1 MQLRAAATMNPAS
14 ITRQSGVT
22 LIEVMVAVLV
32 LSIGLLGV
40 AATLAKSARFSMG
53 AWAQSAVA
61 NGLSDVAERMR
72 STPNAPAA
80 SFTLV
85 ETYANQRSALGAGT
99 VAAAKDCNTTACTP
113 AETSQFHLANWQLG
127 LDRSMPGAAGW
138 VSPLSSAATESKAT
152 SYEVAVLWFDKSNIA
167 SDDTLNAALVCTGTE
182 AGIDQ
187 RRCCPAAAAAPDGV
201 RCTRM
206 VLVP

>member
-1 MQLRAAATMNPAS
+1 MNPAPRA
-14 ITRQSGVT
+14 RQSGVT

-72 STPNAPAA
+72 STPNAVAA
-80 SFTLV
+80 DFTL
-85 ETYANQRSALGAGT
+85 TDDYATQRSALVAGT
-99 VAAAKDCNTTACTP
+99 VAATKDCDTTACT
-113 AETSQFHLANWQLG
+113 ATETSQFHLANWQLG

-138 VSPLSSAATESKAT
+138 ISPLSSAATESRAT
-152 SYEVAVLWFDKSNIA
+152 SYEVAVLWFDKTNVA
-167 SDDTLNAALVCTGTE
+167 DDDTLNAALVCTGTE
-182 AGIDQ
+182 TGIDQ
-187 RRCCPAAAAAPDGV
+187 RRCCPAAAAPPDGV